1 MFDNRFA
8 LCFSADAI
16 LVTSNAETLGQGPR
30 TYVLA
35 TTDSQGQPASVSALR
50 ARVAEFLNH
59 STRNGNVSY
68 VLDPESF
75 TSLGHQR
82 ATLIR
87 FFEEMGPMPMNVT
100 LLPPSHS

>member
-8 LCFSADAI
+8 LCLSADAI

-30 TYVLA
+30 IYVLA
-35 TTDSQGQPASVSALR
+35 TTDSQGQPASVSAMR

-59 STRNGNVSY
+59 ATRNGHLVY
-68 VLDPESF
+68 AVDTESF
-75 TSLGHQR
+75 TCLGHQR

-87 FFEEMGPMPMNVT
+87 FFEEMGPIPMNVT
-100 LLPPSHS
+100 LLPPSYS